1 MKGEFR
7 LEGYI
12 VPIQKL
18 HNSEMAI
25 IFSLKPAIYRYFFYY
40 TRIPYF
46 IENIGGKLM
55 YYLLY
60 HEVIN
65 GPPASCRLKTRQWR
79 KLTILMPGLLYNV
92 ESKLD
97 KLVK

>member
-7 LEGYI
+7 LERYI

-25 IFSLKPAIYRYFFYY
+25 IFSLTQLFI
-40 TRIPYF
+40 RISSSTPESP
-46 IENIGGKLM
+46 ISLRILVGKLM
-55 YYLLY
+55 YYLLCN
-60 HEVIN
+60 EVVN

-79 KLTILMPGLLYNV
+79 NVTLLMPGFV
-92 ESKLD
+92 G
-97 KLVK
+97 